1 MSEQDQLSSSQ
12 TSIFK
17 ISINSLFLTSN
28 DAAVAAEEPLLSAVG
43 VIIAVVLLVFEA
55 SAFILV
61 VLGFQ
66 LFRRIFGFLF
76 FLGSWFCNFDS
87 FENSE

>member
-1 MSEQDQLSSSQ
+1 MS
-12 TSIFK
+12 
-17 ISINSLFLTSN
+17 ISSLFLTSN

-43 VIIAVVLLVFEA
+43 VIIAVVLLVLET

-76 FLGSWFCNFDS
+76 FLGSWILVYD
-87 FENSE
+87 FENLE